1 VVGEGWVPK
10 KIPLVAVVAVGGT
23 YHMVVVVVVMGME
36 ITICIPITLDLG

>member
-1 VVGEGWVPK
+1 VVGEGWVSK
-10 KIPLVAVVAVGGT
+10 KVPLVAVVAVGRT